1 MLPQHIKDYI
11 NDRFTVEDVVYEL
24 DLSVEELIEAL
35 DRSKVTS
42 LKIFEAMYTADTQ
55 MVLDLDDD
63 ETV

>member
-11 NDRFTVEDVVYEL
+11 NDKFTVEDVVYEL
-24 DLSVEELIEAL
+24 DLTVDELIEAL

-55 MVLDLDDD
+55 MVLNLDDN